1 MEKKKHTHTQLP
13 PLLQAATSQLP
24 QKPTETLLEPT
35 QNRSNPTQNCTTHP
49 STPPLEP
56 PINPQ
61 QNNNNNNNN
70 PPQEGDLDRMVRSA
84 VW

>member
-24 QKPTETLLEPT
+24 QKLTQTLLEPT
-35 QNRSNPTQNCTTHP
+35 QNWSNTTQNFPTHP
-49 STPPLEP
+49 PTPPSEP

-61 QNNNNNNNN
+61 QKNNNNN
-70 PPQEGDLDRMVRSA
+70 PPQEGDPDRMVRSA

>member
-24 QKPTETLLEPT
+24 QKLTQTLLEPT
-35 QNRSNPTQNCTTHP
+35 QNCPTHP
-49 STPPLEP
+49 LTPPSEP

-61 QNNNNNNNN
+61 QKNNNNNL
-70 PPQEGDLDRMVRSA
+70 PQEGDPDRMTRSA